1 MFKFIK
7 FFLFYFII
15 CTCAFNAISQISV
28 GEIHSTDSITLVC
41 KPSNGLSVSE
51 DPWLYRNEKT
61 GEYFLRVVWGDW
73 PTYCRAHEGK
83 VFDIYL
89 GNKEDAIKSITQFD
103 EISKQLKKGEFINF
117 QDSHKHNFQFYR
129 VDNVVYERFGFIDC
143 DSELV
148 NDFGVNKGK
157 PIANV
162 IHEKSFE
169 KLLKK
174 IDKWK

>member
-7 FFLFYFII
+7 FFLFFFII
-15 CTCAFNAISQISV
+15 CVLNAHAQLSGDEFLSP
-28 GEIHSTDSITLVC
+28 DSITLVS
-41 KPSNGLSVSE
+41 KQSNGLAVSE

-61 GEYFLRVVWGDW
+61 GEYFFRVVWGDW
-73 PTYCRAHEGK
+73 PTYCSSHEGK

-89 GNKEDAIKSITQFD
+89 GNKEDAIKSITQFN
-103 EISKQLKKGEFINF
+103 EISKRLKKGEFINF
-117 QDSHKHNFQFYR
+117 QYSHKHNFQFYR
-129 VDNVVYERFGFIDC
+129 VDNVVYKLFGFIDC
-143 DSELV
+143 DSELI

>member
-15 CTCAFNAISQISV
+15 CALNAHAQISV
-28 GEIHSTDSITLVC
+28 GEIHSPDSNTLVC
-41 KPSNGLSVSE
+41 KPSNGLAVSE

-61 GEYFLRVVWGDW
+61 GEYFFRVVWGDW
-73 PTYCRAHEGK
+73 PTYCSAHEGK
-83 VFDIYL
+83 VFDIYF
-89 GNKEDAIKSITQFD
+89 GNKEDAIKSITQFN
-103 EISKQLKKGEFINF
+103 EISKRLKKGEFINF

-129 VDNVVYERFGFIDC
+129 VDNVVYKRFGFIDC
-143 DSELV
+143 DSELI